1 MLHSQPVRLC
11 LHKADTVAHTG
22 LRSFP
27 PVQSKIAT
35 LITHCFIRNGG
46 IVVLPCLSCIGKP
59 IPATPAYAAPVGFGT
74 SCLQSYVAI
83 IVFATCS
90 SLSSQSRYCCSH
102 RLTQFSACAIK
113 DCYAH
118 YALLH
123 SQRRYRS
130 VASSVCRLTAAKFGL
145 NTGLRS
151 SCGFRHF
158 VPAILRRNY
167 CVRNLFVFVFTKP
180 ILLLTPAY
188 AVFTEFKISKTF
200 SSVTL

>member
-35 LITHCFIRNGG
+35 LITHCFIRNGGIVVRNGG

-130 VASSVCRLTAAKFGL
+130 G
-145 NTGLRS
+145 
-151 SCGFRHF
+151 
-158 VPAILRRNY
+158 
-167 CVRNLFVFVFTKP
+167 NLFVFVFTKP

>member
-46 IVVLPCLSCIGKP
+46 IVVLRPQFAGSPPPNSDL
-59 IPATPAYAAPVGFGT
+59 TPAYAAPVGFGT

-102 RLTQFSACAIK
+102 RLTQFLQILK
-113 DCYAH
+113 FPKLFLRLH
-118 YALLH
+118 YDIL
-123 SQRRYRS
+123 YR
-130 VASSVCRLTAAKFGL
+130 
-145 NTGLRS
+145 
-151 SCGFRHF
+151 
-158 VPAILRRNY
+158 
-167 CVRNLFVFVFTKP
+167 
-180 ILLLTPAY
+180 
-188 AVFTEFKISKTF
+188 
-200 SSVTL
+200 

>member
-46 IVVLPCLSCIGKP
+46 IVVLRPQFAGSPPPNSDL
-59 IPATPAYAAPVGFGT
+59 TPAYAAPVGFGT

-102 RLTQFSACAIK
+102 RLTQFLQSLK
-113 DCYAH
+113 FPKLFLRLH
-118 YALLH
+118 YDIL
-123 SQRRYRS
+123 YR
-130 VASSVCRLTAAKFGL
+130 
-145 NTGLRS
+145 
-151 SCGFRHF
+151 
-158 VPAILRRNY
+158 
-167 CVRNLFVFVFTKP
+167 
-180 ILLLTPAY
+180 
-188 AVFTEFKISKTF
+188 
-200 SSVTL
+200 